1 MKYTLK
7 KLNKMVARANDNG
20 GWLNLSGLTSNYTK
34 LQNGDYVPGKYLYAD
49 GILTHVKREKKIG
62 EYTYYIGKIPGRDVI
77 FDGKNYAHCS
87 SVKEGIN
94 ELAFKTAKDR
104 GAEQYRSIEMDEAI
118 KFDDA
123 IAMYRIITG
132 ACKQGTQRF
141 IDSLGELK
149 DSYTVREIIEM
160 TTDQYGGDAF
170 RRFFEGE

>member
-1 MKYTLK
+1 MKYTLEE
-7 KLNKMVARANDNG
+7 LNEIVTRANDNG
-20 GWLNLSGLTSNYTK
+20 GALNLSGLKSNYTK
-34 LQNGDYVPGKYLYAD
+34 PQNGDYVPGKYLYAD
-49 GILTHVKREKKIG
+49 GILTHIKREKKIG

-87 SVKEGIN
+87 SVKEGIT

-104 GAEQYRSIEMDEAI
+104 GVEQYRSIEMDDLI
-118 KFDDA
+118 DRDDA

-149 DSYTVREIIEM
+149 GSYTVREIIEM
-160 TTDQYGGDAF
+160 TADQYGGDAF